1 MEEFVQK
8 YFIAI
13 ALVFL
18 LIVLFLTYLWYK
30 LWKKKNAA
38 REEKM
43 KRLAASI
50 AKTKII
56 DTSHTATA
64 TSKAKT
70 GSSVGRAVIGGAIAG
85 PAGAMIGAG
94 TAKRKVTVDEHHTT
108 TFMVF
113 YQDGTRN
120 HDTVENGTEL
130 YHIYMEKLDIE

>member
-1 MEEFVQK
+1 MLYFYALIAVVIGT
-8 YFIAI
+8 FIAG
-13 ALVFL
+13 VFIGINEL
-18 LIVLFLTYLWYK
+18 
-30 LWKKKNAA
+30 KKDK
-38 REEKM
+38 EK
-43 KRLAASI
+43 KEKAKTEVI
-50 AKTKII
+50 KTKII
-56 DTSHTATA
+56 DTSHTATV

>member
-13 ALVFL
+13 ALVFWM
-18 LIVLFLTYLWYK
+18 IVMFLTYLWYK
-30 LWKKKNAA
+30 FWKKQNAS

-43 KRLAASI
+43 KMLSESI
-50 AKTKII
+50 IKTKII

-70 GSSVGRAVIGGAIAG
+70 GSSIGRAVVGGAIAG

-94 TAKRKVTVDEHHTT
+94 TAKKKVTVNEHHTT